1 MYICFTTGLS
11 FTNDLGMKWC
21 ISQGRDP
28 HMHVKRE
35 GCSSENWPRITS
47 RKQTIRHS
55 SSPISKNHPLPSMGI
70 FSVCTSHFYFFNT
83 LQDEKNIVTRGWGGG
98 GGYFFYKNVTSVR
111 VAQMI
116 LFHPLMVTKDNFWN
130 SSKVIP

>member
-1 MYICFTTGLS
+1 
-11 FTNDLGMKWC
+11 
-21 ISQGRDP
+21 
-28 HMHVKRE
+28 MHVKRE

-55 SSPISKNHPLPSMGI
+55 SSPISKNHPLPSMVI
-70 FSVCTSHFYFFNT
+70 FSLSPEAV
-83 LQDEKNIVTRGWGGG
+83 GGGGG